1 MNRGY
6 TVEEAARVLG
16 IPTERVWDLVARGV
30 FSGARGEDGTWRVHL
45 GGATAEG
52 TASPSPAPDG

>member
-1 MNRGY
+1 MNGY

-30 FSGARGEDGTWRVHL
+30 FSGASGEDGTWRVHH
-45 GGATAEG
+45 GGTG
-52 TASPSPAPDG
+52 GQRGR